1 MTTTNPILR
10 FADSLSGHW
19 AVNLETKVPRVE
31 LYETRI
37 ASSKPSLGFF
47 VLLISSAVIA
57 TLGLISNSTAVV
69 IGAMIVSPLMD
80 SILSLAFGL
89 AVSDGQ
95 LIRRSAVTVT
105 LGVTAVVS
113 TSAIISLLLGI
124 GHVQSEI
131 TARRSPN
138 LIDLGIAVAAAVAGS
153 FSMTRERLSNSI
165 AGVAI
170 AVALV
175 PPLCVSGIGLTL
187 GDDVVVVF
195 GRGTVAGLTNQI
207 AEGSFLLF
215 LANLIGIAVASLV
228 VFLLQQYGSVGRC
241 WRNLVLWLGLLGLLC
256 IPLSSSLHDF
266 SVRQELDAEFGRIKA
281 GQIKR
286 LKMAQKNPRLWTRV
300 RLMYSSVRV
309 AENKASVDLVLNAPE
324 DLLNQAS
331 IDTMQRNMLERSKA
345 LGLEDLDLNVSVIPN
360 RVYRF
365 NIDPP
370 APSRSGDR

>member
-1 MTTTNPILR
+1 MTNPILR

-31 LYETRI
+31 LYEKRI

-69 IGAMIVSPLMD
+69 IGAMIVAPLMD
-80 SILSLAFGL
+80 PILSLAFGL

-113 TSAIISLLLGI
+113 TSAILSLLLGI

-131 TARRSPN
+131 TARTSPN
-138 LIDLGIAVAAAVAGS
+138 LIDLGIAVAAAVAGA

-187 GDDVVVVF
+187 GDDVVAVF

-228 VFLLQQYGSVGRC
+228 VFLLQQYGSIGRC
-241 WRNLVLWLGLLGLLC
+241 WRNLALWLGLLGLLC

-286 LKMAQKNPRLWTRV
+286 LKMAQKNPRLWTKV

-324 DLLNQAS
+324 DLLNQAA
-331 IDTMQRNMLERSKA
+331 INTMHRNMLERSKA

-365 NIDPP
+365 KIDPP
-370 APSRSGDR
+370 APSRSVDR

>member
-1 MTTTNPILR
+1 MMANPILR
-10 FADSLSGHW
+10 FAEAFSGHW
-19 AVNLETKVPRVE
+19 ALNLETKVPRVE
-31 LYETRI
+31 LYEKRI

-47 VLLISSAVIA
+47 VLLISAAVIA

-69 IGAMIVSPLMD
+69 IGAMIVAPLMD
-80 SILSLAFGL
+80 PILSLAFGL

-95 LIRRSAVTVT
+95 LIRRSAVTVF
-105 LGVTAVVS
+105 LGVLAVVG
-113 TSAIISLLLGI
+113 TAALLSLALGI
-124 GHVQSEI
+124 GNVQSEI
-131 TARRSPN
+131 IGRTSPN

-187 GDDVVVVF
+187 GSDVTAVF

-215 LANLIGIAVASLV
+215 LANLTGIAVASLL
-228 VFLLQQYGSVGRC
+228 VFLVQRYGSVSRC
-241 WRNLVLWLGLLGLLC
+241 WRNLLVWLGLLGLLC
-256 IPLSSSLHDF
+256 IPLGSSLHDF
-266 SVRQELDAEFGRIKA
+266 SVRQDLEAEFGKIKA

-286 LKMAQKNPRLWTRV
+286 LKIAEKNPRLWSRV
-300 RLMYSSVRV
+300 RLIYSSVRV
-309 AENKASVDLVLNAPE
+309 TDNKASVDLVVNAPE
-324 DLLNQAS
+324 DLLDETA
-331 IDTMQRNMLERSKA
+331 IRNMQANMLSRSRQ
-345 LGLEDLDLNVSVIPN
+345 LGLDDIKFSLSVVPN

-365 NIDPP
+365 ELD
-370 APSRSGDR
+370 SDLKR

>member
-1 MTTTNPILR
+1 MTNPILR

-19 AVNLETKVPRVE
+19 ALNLETKVPRVE
-31 LYETRI
+31 LYEKRI

-69 IGAMIVSPLMD
+69 IGAMIVAPLMD
-80 SILSLAFGL
+80 PILSLAFGL

-131 TARRSPN
+131 TARTSPN

-187 GDDVVVVF
+187 GDDVVAVF
-195 GRGTVAGLTNQI
+195 GRGTDAGLTNQI

-309 AENKASVDLVLNAPE
+309 AENKASVDPVLNAPE